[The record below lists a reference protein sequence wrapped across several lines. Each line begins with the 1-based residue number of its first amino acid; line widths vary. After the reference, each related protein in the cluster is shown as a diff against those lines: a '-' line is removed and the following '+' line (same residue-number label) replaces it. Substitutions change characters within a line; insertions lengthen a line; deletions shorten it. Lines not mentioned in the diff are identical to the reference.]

1 MNNYRFSL
9 GSTILGSTV
18 AMLLTSTLSF
28 VKQARYRKLSNAK
41 LDITDS
47 LNQDIGYLNCK
58 LDELK
63 DKRTRF
69 ITRNI
74 FKKFSFREQLKE
86 VDSEIKDIEFQIRE
100 KERRISEI
108 RSSNSMKMLRY
119 VENNVN
125 YVPAAP
131 TTRHLL
137 PSTTKGY

>member
-1 MNNYRFSL
+1 MNNRFSL
-9 GSTILGSTV
+9 GSTLIGGTV
-18 AMLLTSTLSF
+18 AVLFTSTLSF
-28 VKQARYRKLSNAK
+28 LKQARYRKLSNAK

-63 DKRTRF
+63 DKRARF
-69 ITRNI
+69 NTRNI
-74 FKKFSFREQLKE
+74 FKMFSFREQLKN

-125 YVPAAP
+125 YVPAAQV
-131 TTRHLL
+131 TRGLL
-137 PSTTKGY
+137 PSTTRGF

>member
-1 MNNYRFSL
+1 MNNRFSL
-9 GSTILGSTV
+9 GSTLIGGTV
-18 AMLLTSTLSF
+18 AVLFTSTLSF
-28 VKQARYRKLSNAK
+28 LKQARYRKLSKAK

-63 DKRTRF
+63 DKRARF
-69 ITRNI
+69 NTRNI
-74 FKKFSFREQLKE
+74 FKMFSFREQLKN

-125 YVPAAP
+125 YVPAAQVI
-131 TTRHLL
+131 RGLL
-137 PSTTKGY
+137 PSTTRGF

>member
-1 MNNYRFSL
+1 MNNRFSL
-9 GSTILGSTV
+9 GSTLIGGTV
-18 AMLLTSTLSF
+18 AVLFTSTLSF
-28 VKQARYRKLSNAK
+28 LKQARYRKLSNAK

-63 DKRTRF
+63 DKRARF
-69 ITRNI
+69 NTRNI
-74 FKKFSFREQLKE
+74 FKMFSFREQLKN
-86 VDSEIKDIEFQIRE
+86 VDSEIKDIELQIRE

-125 YVPAAP
+125 YVPAAQV
-131 TTRHLL
+131 TRGLL
-137 PSTTKGY
+137 PSTTRVF

>member
-1 MNNYRFSL
+1 MNNRFSL
-9 GSTILGSTV
+9 GSTLIGGTV
-18 AMLLTSTLSF
+18 AVLFTSTLSF
-28 VKQARYRKLSNAK
+28 LKQARYRKLSNAK

-63 DKRTRF
+63 DKRARF
-69 ITRNI
+69 NTRNI
-74 FKKFSFREQLKE
+74 FKMFSFREQLKN
-86 VDSEIKDIEFQIRE
+86 VDSEIKDIELQIRE

-125 YVPAAP
+125 YVPAAQV
-131 TTRHLL
+131 TRGLL
-137 PSTTKGY
+137 PSTTRGF

>member
-1 MNNYRFSL
+1 MNNRFSL
-9 GSTILGSTV
+9 GSTLIGGTV
-18 AMLLTSTLSF
+18 AVLFTSTLSF
-28 VKQARYRKLSNAK
+28 LKQARYRKLSNAK

-63 DKRTRF
+63 DKRSRF
-69 ITRNI
+69 NTRNI
-74 FKKFSFREQLKE
+74 FKIFSFREQLKN

-125 YVPAAP
+125 YVPA
-131 TTRHLL
+131 TQVTRGLL
-137 PSTTKGY
+137 PSTTRGF

>member
-1 MNNYRFSL
+1 MNCRLSL
-9 GSTILGSTV
+9 GSVLTGGAV
-18 AMLLTSTLSF
+18 GMLLTSGINLF
-28 VKQARYRKLSNAK
+28 HQASKRKLSNAK

-63 DKRTRF
+63 DKRARF
-69 ITRNI
+69 NTRNI
-74 FKKFSFREQLKE
+74 FKKFSFRDQLKN

-119 VENNVN
+119 VENNVK
-125 YVPAAP
+125 YFPGAPAS
-131 TTRHLL
+131 RRLL
-137 PSTTKGY
+137 PSITKGC

>member
-1 MNNYRFSL
+1 MNNRFSL
-9 GSTILGSTV
+9 GSTLIGGTV
-18 AMLLTSTLSF
+18 AVLFTSTLSF
-28 VKQARYRKLSNAK
+28 LKQARYRKLSNAK

-63 DKRTRF
+63 DKRARF
-69 ITRNI
+69 NTRNI
-74 FKKFSFREQLKE
+74 FKMFSFREQLKNI
-86 VDSEIKDIEFQIRE
+86 DSEIKDIELQIRE

-125 YVPAAP
+125 YVPAAQV
-131 TTRHLL
+131 TRGLL
-137 PSTTKGY
+137 PSTTRVF

>member
-1 MNNYRFSL
+1 MNNRFSL
-9 GSTILGSTV
+9 GSTLIGGTV
-18 AMLLTSTLSF
+18 AVLFTSTLSF
-28 VKQARYRKLSNAK
+28 LKQARYRKLSNAK

-63 DKRTRF
+63 DKRARF
-69 ITRNI
+69 NTRNI
-74 FKKFSFREQLKE
+74 FKMFSFREQLKN

-125 YVPAAP
+125 YVPAAQVK
-131 TTRHLL
+131 RGLL
-137 PSTTKGY
+137 PSTTRGF